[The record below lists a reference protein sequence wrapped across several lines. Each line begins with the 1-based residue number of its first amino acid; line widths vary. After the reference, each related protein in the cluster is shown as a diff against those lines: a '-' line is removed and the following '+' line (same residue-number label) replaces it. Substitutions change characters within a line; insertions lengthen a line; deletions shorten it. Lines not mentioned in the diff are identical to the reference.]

1 MKFGRISAT
10 VFQAGWRFGADRRG
24 AAAAEFAIV
33 LVLLVIPIANVTDL
47 GIFVYQR
54 MELENAAQVAV
65 QTAWATC
72 TSAVNLPA
80 TPNSYANCPALPAA
94 VTTAVRSTSLGSAVT
109 ATSTTEGYYCVN
121 TTTNALVAVGT
132 FPGTKP
138 ADCSSVG
145 SASDTVGDYIKI
157 TASYAY
163 APLFPAVS
171 VVNLLGTPITRT
183 AWMRLG

>member
-1 MKFGRISAT
+1 MNFGRIFAT
-10 VFQAGWRFGADRRG
+10 IFQAGRRYGADRRG
-24 AAAAEFAIV
+24 AAAAEFGIFLAI
-33 LVLLVIPIANVTDL
+33 LVIPIANVTDL
-47 GIFVYQR
+47 GIYVYQR

-72 TSAVNLPA
+72 ILPANLPA

-94 VTTAVRSTSLGSAVT
+94 ITTAVRSTSLGSAVSAT
-109 ATSTTEGYYCVN
+109 ATTEGYYCVN
-121 TTTNALVAVGT
+121 TTTNALVTVGT

-138 ADCSSVG
+138 ANCSSVG
-145 SASDTVGDYIKI
+145 SASDTVGDYIQI
-157 TASYAY
+157 QASYTY

-171 VVNLLGTPITRT
+171 VVSLLGTTITRT